1 MTLFESSLR
10 KLNLP
15 KCVMD
20 DIISIR
26 NICMEAEQPQPAQPA
41 QPQAA
46 KQQNATT
53 PQNNP
58 QQAQPTANA
67 QAQTTPQQGQA
78 QPNAQANPQ
87 AQGQA
92 QPNAQGNPQEQGQ
105 PQGNQQQ
112 KQEPAQQ
119 ENNISEDQ
127 IDSKKL
133 MAQFDNYLKGCQEN
147 VKKALATQF
156 GENAKAI
163 IDEVNQYTKSDKPIN
178 FDEEIA
184 PLLKVNG
191 KFADQKVVDD
201 VKQRLQKYF
210 GLKIAT
216 AEEEPDEKQE
226 QPKQQN
232 DAQATKQ
239 PAQQQGKE
247 QPAQPAVQ
255 LRSLSH

>member
-15 KCVMD
+15 KCIMD
-20 DIISIR
+20 DIVSIR

-78 QPNAQANPQ
+78 QPNAQANSQ
-87 AQGQA
+87 A
-92 QPNAQGNPQEQGQ
+92 QGQ

-119 ENNISEDQ
+119 ENNLSEDQ
-127 IDSKKL
+127 IDSNKL
-133 MAQFDNYLKGCQEN
+133 MAQFNNYLKGCQEN

-156 GENAKAI
+156 GENANAI
-163 IDEVNQYTKSDKPIN
+163 INEVNQYVKSNSPIN
-178 FDEEIA
+178 FDEEIV

-216 AEEEPDEKQE
+216 SEQEPNETQE

-232 DAQATKQ
+232 DAQANQQ
-239 PAQQQGKE
+239 PAQQQGKK

>member
-20 DIISIR
+20 DIVSLR
-26 NICMEAEQPQPAQPA
+26 NICMEAEQPQPAKPTQPA
-41 QPQAA
+41 QPQATH
-46 KQQNATT
+46 KQNVTTQQNK
-53 PQNNP
+53 P
-58 QQAQPTANA
+58 QQTQPQANTQASTA
-67 QAQTTPQQGQA
+67 PQQGQA
-78 QPNAQANPQ
+78 QPNAQANAQ
-87 AQGQA
+87 A
-92 QPNAQGNPQEQGQ
+92 QGQ

-119 ENNISEDQ
+119 ENNLSEDQ
-127 IDSKKL
+127 IDSNKL
-133 MAQFDNYLKGCQEN
+133 MAQFNNYLKGCQEN
-147 VKKALATQF
+147 VKKALTTQF
-156 GENAKAI
+156 GENANAI
-163 IDEVNQYTKSDKPIN
+163 INEVNQYVKSNSPIN
-178 FDEEIA
+178 FDEEIV

-216 AEEEPDEKQE
+216 AEQEPDEKKE
-226 QPKQQN
+226 QPQQQN
-232 DAQATKQ
+232 AAQATQQ

-247 QPAQPAVQ
+247 QPAQPAVP

>member
-1 MTLFESSLR
+1 
-10 KLNLP
+10 
-15 KCVMD
+15 MD
-20 DIISIR
+20 DIVSIR

-78 QPNAQANPQ
+78 QPNAQANSQ
-87 AQGQA
+87 A
-92 QPNAQGNPQEQGQ
+92 QGQ

-119 ENNISEDQ
+119 ENNLSEDQ
-127 IDSKKL
+127 IDSNKL
-133 MAQFDNYLKGCQEN
+133 MAQFNNYLKGCQEN

-156 GENAKAI
+156 GENANAI
-163 IDEVNQYTKSDKPIN
+163 INEVNQYVKSNSPIN
-178 FDEEIA
+178 FDEEIV

-216 AEEEPDEKQE
+216 AEQEPNETQE

-232 DAQATKQ
+232 AAQANQQ
-239 PAQQQGKE
+239 PAQQQGKK

>member
-15 KCVMD
+15 KCVID
-20 DIISIR
+20 DIVSIR

-46 KQQNATT
+46 NQQNATP
-53 PQNNP
+53 PQNNT

-67 QAQTTPQQGQA
+67 QATTTPQQGQA

-105 PQGNQQQ
+105 PQGNQTNT
-112 KQEPAQQ
+112 QEPQQ

-133 MAQFDNYLKGCQEN
+133 MTEFNNYLKGCQEN
-147 VKKALATQF
+147 VKKALAKQF
-156 GENAKAI
+156 GENANAI
-163 IDEVNQYTKSDKPIN
+163 IDEVNQYVKSNSPIN

-184 PLLKVNG
+184 PLLKVDG
-191 KFADQKVVDD
+191 KFADQKVVED

-216 AEEEPDEKQE
+216 AEQEPDEKQE

-232 DAQATKQ
+232 AAQATQQ
-239 PAQQQGKE
+239 PAQQQGKKE
-247 QPAQPAVQ
+247 PAQPAVP

>member
-1 MTLFESSLR
+1 
-10 KLNLP
+10 
-15 KCVMD
+15 
-20 DIISIR
+20 
-26 NICMEAEQPQPAQPA
+26 MEAEQPQPAQPA

-46 KQQNATT
+46 NQQNATT

-67 QAQTTPQQGQA
+67 QATTTPQQGQA
-78 QPNAQANPQ
+78 QPNAQGNPQ

-92 QPNAQGNPQEQGQ
+92 QPNPQEQGQ

-119 ENNISEDQ
+119 ETNLSEDQ

-133 MAQFDNYLKGCQEN
+133 MAQFENYLKGCQEN
-147 VKKALATQF
+147 VKKALTTQF
-156 GENAKAI
+156 GENANAI
-163 IDEVNQYTKSDKPIN
+163 INEVNQYVKSNKPIN
-178 FDEEIA
+178 FDEEIV

-191 KFADQKVVDD
+191 KFADQKVIDD

-216 AEEEPDEKQE
+216 AEQEPDEKKE
-226 QPKQQN
+226 QPQQQN
-232 DAQATKQ
+232 AAQATQQ
-239 PAQQQGKE
+239 PAKQQGKE
-247 QPAQPAVQ
+247 PPAQPAVP

>member
-1 MTLFESSLR
+1 
-10 KLNLP
+10 
-15 KCVMD
+15 MD
-20 DIISIR
+20 DIVSIR
-26 NICMEAEQPQPAQPA
+26 KICMEAEQPQPAQPA

-67 QAQTTPQQGQA
+67 QAATTPQQGQA

-92 QPNAQGNPQEQGQ
+92 QPNAQGNPQAQEQ

-112 KQEPAQQ
+112 KPAQQ
-119 ENNISEDQ
+119 ENNLSEDQ
-127 IDSKKL
+127 IDSNKL
-133 MAQFDNYLKGCQEN
+133 MAQFNNYLKGCQEN

-156 GENAKAI
+156 GENANAI
-163 IDEVNQYTKSDKPIN
+163 IDEVNQYVKSNSPIN

-232 DAQATKQ
+232 DAQATQQ

-247 QPAQPAVQ
+247 QPAQPAVP

>member
-15 KCVMD
+15 KFVID
-20 DIISIR
+20 DIVSIR

-46 KQQNATT
+46 NQQNATT

-78 QPNAQANPQ
+78 QPNAQGNPQ
-87 AQGQA
+87 AQA
-92 QPNAQGNPQEQGQ
+92 Q

-112 KQEPAQQ
+112 KQEPVQQ
-119 ENNISEDQ
+119 ENNLSEDQ

-156 GENAKAI
+156 GENANAI
-163 IDEVNQYTKSDKPIN
+163 INEVNQYVKSNSPIN
-178 FDEEIA
+178 FDEEIV

-216 AEEEPDEKQE
+216 AEEEPDEKQA

-232 DAQATKQ
+232 AAQATQQ

-247 QPAQPAVQ
+247 QPAQPAAP

>member
-20 DIISIR
+20 DIVSIR

-41 QPQAA
+41 QPQAT

-78 QPNAQANPQ
+78 QPNAQANAQ
-87 AQGQA
+87 A
-92 QPNAQGNPQEQGQ
+92 QGQ

-119 ENNISEDQ
+119 ENNLSEDQ
-127 IDSKKL
+127 IDSNKL
-133 MAQFDNYLKGCQEN
+133 MAQFNNYLKGCQEN

-156 GENAKAI
+156 GENANAI
-163 IDEVNQYTKSDKPIN
+163 INEVNQYVKSNSPIN
-178 FDEEIA
+178 FDEEIV

-216 AEEEPDEKQE
+216 SEQEPNEPQE

-232 DAQATKQ
+232 AKQANQQ
-239 PAQQQGKE
+239 PAQQQGKK
-247 QPAQPAVQ
+247 QPTQPAVQ

>member
-20 DIISIR
+20 DIVSIR

-41 QPQAA
+41 QPQAT

-67 QAQTTPQQGQA
+67 QAQ
-78 QPNAQANPQ
+78 
-87 AQGQA
+87 
-92 QPNAQGNPQEQGQ
+92 GQ

-119 ENNISEDQ
+119 ENNLSEDQ
-127 IDSKKL
+127 IDSNKL
-133 MAQFDNYLKGCQEN
+133 MAQFNNYLKGCQEN

-156 GENAKAI
+156 GENANAI
-163 IDEVNQYTKSDKPIN
+163 INEVNQYVKSNSPIN
-178 FDEEIA
+178 FDEEIV

-216 AEEEPDEKQE
+216 SEQEPNETQE

-232 DAQATKQ
+232 AAQANQQ
-239 PAQQQGKE
+239 PAQQQGKK

>member
-20 DIISIR
+20 DIVSIR

-78 QPNAQANPQ
+78 QPNAQGNPQ

-92 QPNAQGNPQEQGQ
+92 QPNAQGNSQEQGQ
-105 PQGNQQQ
+105 PQGNQTN
-112 KQEPAQQ
+112 KQESQQ
-119 ENNISEDQ
+119 ENNLSEDQ

-147 VKKALATQF
+147 VKKALTTQF
-156 GENAKAI
+156 GENANAI
-163 IDEVNQYTKSDKPIN
+163 INEVNQYVKSNSPIN
-178 FDEEIA
+178 FDEEIV

-216 AEEEPDEKQE
+216 AEQEPDEKKE
-226 QPKQQN
+226 QPQQQN
-232 DAQATKQ
+232 AAQATQQ

-247 QPAQPAVQ
+247 QPAQPAVP

>member
-15 KCVMD
+15 KCVID
-20 DIISIR
+20 DIVSIR

-78 QPNAQANPQ
+78 QPNAQENPQ
-87 AQGQA
+87 AQA
-92 QPNAQGNPQEQGQ
+92 Q

-119 ENNISEDQ
+119 ENNLSEDQ
-127 IDSKKL
+127 IDSNKL
-133 MAQFDNYLKGCQEN
+133 MAQFNNYLKGCQEN

-156 GENAKAI
+156 GENANAI
-163 IDEVNQYTKSDKPIN
+163 INEVNQYVKSNSPIN
-178 FDEEIA
+178 FDEEIV

-216 AEEEPDEKQE
+216 DEQEPKETQE
-226 QPKQQN
+226 QPQQKN
-232 DAQATKQ
+232 AEQATKQ

>member
-15 KCVMD
+15 KCVID
-20 DIISIR
+20 DIVSIR

-53 PQNNP
+53 AQNNP

-67 QAQTTPQQGQA
+67 QAQTTPQQAQA
-78 QPNAQANPQ
+78 QPNAQENTQ
-87 AQGQA
+87 A
-92 QPNAQGNPQEQGQ
+92 QGQ
-105 PQGNQQQ
+105 PQGNQANKQAPQ
-112 KQEPAQQ
+112 K
-119 ENNISEDQ
+119 ENNLTEDQ
-127 IDSKKL
+127 IDSNKL
-133 MAQFDNYLKGCQEN
+133 MAQFNNYLEGCKEN

-156 GENAKAI
+156 GENANAI
-163 IDEVNQYTKSDKPIN
+163 INEVNQYVKSNTPIN
-178 FDEEIA
+178 FDEEIV

-191 KFADQKVVDD
+191 KFADQKVVED

-216 AEEEPDEKQE
+216 AEQEPNETQE

-232 DAQATKQ
+232 AAQANQQ
-239 PAQQQGKE
+239 PAQQQGKK

>member
-1 MTLFESSLR
+1 
-10 KLNLP
+10 
-15 KCVMD
+15 MD
-20 DIISIR
+20 DIVSIR

-67 QAQTTPQQGQA
+67 QATTTPQ
-78 QPNAQANPQ
+78 
-87 AQGQA
+87 QGQA
-92 QPNAQGNPQEQGQ
+92 QPNAQGNPQEQGQAQPNAQAQGQ

-119 ENNISEDQ
+119 ENNLSEDQ
-127 IDSKKL
+127 IDSNKL
-133 MAQFDNYLKGCQEN
+133 MAQFNNYLKGCQEN

-156 GENAKAI
+156 GENANAI
-163 IDEVNQYTKSDKPIN
+163 INEVNQYVKSNSPIN
-178 FDEEIA
+178 FDEEIV

-216 AEEEPDEKQE
+216 AEQEPDEKKE
-226 QPKQQN
+226 QPQQQN
-232 DAQATKQ
+232 AAQATQQ
-239 PAQQQGKE
+239 PAQQQGKK

>member
-15 KCVMD
+15 KCIMD
-20 DIISIR
+20 DIVSIR

-78 QPNAQANPQ
+78 QPNAQANSQ
-87 AQGQA
+87 A
-92 QPNAQGNPQEQGQ
+92 QGQ

-119 ENNISEDQ
+119 ENNLSEDQ
-127 IDSKKL
+127 IDSNKL
-133 MAQFDNYLKGCQEN
+133 MAQFNNYLKGCQEN
-147 VKKALATQF
+147 VKKALVTQF
-156 GENAKAI
+156 GENANAI
-163 IDEVNQYTKSDKPIN
+163 INEVNQYVKSNSPIN
-178 FDEEIA
+178 FDEEIV

-216 AEEEPDEKQE
+216 SEQEPNETQE

-232 DAQATKQ
+232 DAQANQQ
-239 PAQQQGKE
+239 PAQQQGKK

>member
-20 DIISIR
+20 DIVSIR

-67 QAQTTPQQGQA
+67 QATTTPQ
-78 QPNAQANPQ
+78 
-87 AQGQA
+87 QGQA
-92 QPNAQGNPQEQGQ
+92 QPNAQGNPQEQGQAQPNAQAQGQ

-119 ENNISEDQ
+119 ENNLSEDQ
-127 IDSKKL
+127 IDSNKL
-133 MAQFDNYLKGCQEN
+133 MAQFNNYLKGCQEN

-156 GENAKAI
+156 GENANAI
-163 IDEVNQYTKSDKPIN
+163 INEVNQYVKSNSPIN
-178 FDEEIA
+178 FDEEIV

-216 AEEEPDEKQE
+216 AEQEPDEKKE
-226 QPKQQN
+226 QPQQQN
-232 DAQATKQ
+232 AAQATQQ
-239 PAQQQGKE
+239 PAQQQGKK

>member
-20 DIISIR
+20 DIVSIR

-58 QQAQPTANA
+58 QPAQPTANA
-67 QAQTTPQQGQA
+67 QSQTTPQQGQA
-78 QPNAQANPQ
+78 QPNAQANAQ
-87 AQGQA
+87 A
-92 QPNAQGNPQEQGQ
+92 QGQ

-119 ENNISEDQ
+119 ETNLSEDQ
-127 IDSKKL
+127 IDSNKL
-133 MAQFDNYLKGCQEN
+133 MAQFNNYLKGCQEN

-156 GENAKAI
+156 GENANAI
-163 IDEVNQYTKSDKPIN
+163 INEVNQYVKSNSPIN
-178 FDEEIA
+178 FDEEIV

-216 AEEEPDEKQE
+216 SEQEPNEPQE

-232 DAQATKQ
+232 AAQANQQ
-239 PAQQQGKE
+239 PAQQQGKK

>member
-1 MTLFESSLR
+1 
-10 KLNLP
+10 
-15 KCVMD
+15 MD
-20 DIISIR
+20 DIVSIR

-41 QPQAA
+41 QPQAT

-53 PQNNP
+53 AQNKP
-58 QQAQPTANA
+58 QQTQPQANA
-67 QAQTTPQQGQA
+67 QA
-78 QPNAQANPQ
+78 
-87 AQGQA
+87 
-92 QPNAQGNPQEQGQ
+92 QGQ

-119 ENNISEDQ
+119 ENNLSEDQ
-127 IDSKKL
+127 IDSNKL
-133 MAQFDNYLKGCQEN
+133 MAQFNNYLKGCQEN

-156 GENAKAI
+156 GENANAI
-163 IDEVNQYTKSDKPIN
+163 INEVNQYVKSNSPIN
-178 FDEEIA
+178 FDEEIV

-216 AEEEPDEKQE
+216 SEQEPNETQE

-232 DAQATKQ
+232 AAQANQQ
-239 PAQQQGKE
+239 PAQQQGKK